1 MNQKEL
7 PGKFQ
12 LAADVV
18 VRTPAKKVWDVLA
31 DFSAADTW
39 APQVTKSYALGTT
52 DRGEGAARHCDIKGF
67 GSVSEVVTE
76 WIEGRSFVYRVTPLG
91 PLGVAH
97 SRWSVREI
105 DSSSSRVSVEF
116 GYDVRFGVL
125 GSLLHK
131 LVMRPKLEAAIPQ
144 TLIALKARVETGT
157 LVRPRRSRPDE
168 AQLVSV
174 AS

>member
-1 MNQKEL
+1 MNQKKL
-7 PGKFQ
+7 PGKFH

-18 VRTPAKKVWDVLA
+18 VQASAKRVWDVLA
-31 DFSAADTW
+31 DFSAVDTW
-39 APQVTKSYALGTT
+39 APQVTKSYALGTK

-67 GSVSEVVTE
+67 GSVSEVVNE
-76 WIEGRSFVYRVTPLG
+76 WIEGRGFVYSVTPLG

-97 SRWSVREI
+97 SRWTVLEI
-105 DSSSSRVSVEF
+105 DDSSSRVRVEF

-144 TLIALKARVETGT
+144 TLNALKARVETGT
-157 LVRPRRSRPDE
+157 LVRQRRSRSDE
-168 AQLVSV
+168 TQLVSV
-174 AS
+174 PS